1 MNEVNAEE
9 ANRSAVCGILSV
21 VNSGKRDNDHQYL
34 WFLPLYLL
42 AYVIVE
48 RVNIGAE
55 YHTIHMFMD
64 DLIPFSEIFVIP
76 YLSWH
81 VVTVAMIIYLFRND
95 REVFRKMMQFFIVGA
110 IMSFAAFLIYPSCHS
125 LRPDS
130 FERDN
135 MLTWIVSMIYL
146 VDTPTNVCPSMHV
159 IGSMGLMFA
168 AMYANEKLSIQ
179 AKTAMAV
186 TVFFICVS
194 TLFVKQHSIVDA
206 VVALPVSF
214 AAWGLSFN
222 DASPEVGNKLREV
235 MSRKNIVNLPNAITL
250 LRLLL

>member
-1 MNEVNAEE
+1 M
-9 ANRSAVCGILSV
+9 
-21 VNSGKRDNDHQYL
+21 SGGKKDNDYQYFL
-34 WFLPLYLL
+34 FLPLYLL
-42 AYVIVE
+42 AFIIVE

-64 DLIPFSEIFVIP
+64 DLIPFSEFFVIP

-81 VVTVAMIIYLFRND
+81 VVSLIMIVYLFRND
-95 REVFRKMMQFFIVGA
+95 RPVFRKMMQFFIVGA

-135 MLTWIVSMIYL
+135 ILTWIVSMIYL

-222 DASPEVGNKLREV
+222 DASPEVGDKLREV
-235 MSRKNIVNLPNAITL
+235 MSRKNIVNLIVVRNSTPILITHYSNTL
-250 LRLLL
+250 NLSCNW